1 MAERSQ
7 RKRDKGWRMP
17 EGAVYVG
24 RPSKW
29 GSPFKVGTYRALA
42 RYPSVDHPGKEW
54 EYEGRVSADGMRHDY
69 HHPGGE
75 PLRIPEHPSAPAL
88 IDQTSRSCREAHD
101 RRGGRAPA
109 RLSMDRR
116 PAHVRRADPVSE
128 GRRPVDLRQRRSR
141 RLHRVADHAGR
152 ADPPTPPQIYPSDV
166 AAGGEVTPRDRVAAP
181 PEAPTLGPPPRPVT

>member
-88 IDQTSRSCREAHD
+88 IDQAKATGDKRLLRLAERAEDALRQIEEALSAWQDKRDKIARLEAELAALKETLKRKSPTGIHGEFPCPECGKVCATA
-101 RRGGRAPA
+101 GGRGSHRAN
-109 RLSMDRR
+109 
-116 PAHVRRADPVSE
+116 AHGYRAGAS
-128 GRRPVDLRQRRSR
+128 
-141 RLHRVADHAGR
+141 
-152 ADPPTPPQIYPSDV
+152 
-166 AAGGEVTPRDRVAAP
+166 
-181 PEAPTLGPPPRPVT
+181 